1 MYPVHTMCR
10 LLEVSASGYYAW
22 LNRQPSV
29 HSQSDAQL
37 LAQIRKIYVL
47 SKGTYGMPRIRAALA
62 MQGVHVGG
70 KRIARLMRNAG
81 IRGVSRRRWVVTTQR
96 EERSRPAPDLVQRHF
111 HADRP
116 NLLWVADAT
125 YVPTV
130 AGFLYLAVVLD
141 VFSRRIVGWSMADN
155 LRTDLMLAALD
166 MALLQRRPRTVIH
179 HSDQG
184 CQYTSLAFGLRCRS
198 MGVKPSMGTV
208 GDCFDNAM
216 CESFFATL
224 ECELLARRRF
234 QNRDEA
240 QAAIFEFIEG
250 WYNTN
255 RLHSSIGYLS
265 PNDFERKYCFS
276 QHGFPTV
283 TPPPASEGA
292 GGVPV
297 DNPAQH

>member
-1 MYPVHTMCR
+1 MANY
-10 LLEVSASGYYAW
+10 L
-22 LNRQPSV
+22 
-29 HSQSDAQL
+29 
-37 LAQIRKIYVL
+37 
-47 SKGTYGMPRIRAALA
+47 RAEL
-62 MQGVHVGG
+62 
-70 KRIARLMRNAG
+70 
-81 IRGVSRRRWVVTTQR
+81 
-96 EERSRPAPDLVQRHF
+96 
-111 HADRP
+111 
-116 NLLWVADAT
+116 
-125 YVPTV
+125 
-130 AGFLYLAVVLD
+130 VLD
-141 VFSRRIVGWSMADN
+141 
-155 LRTDLMLAALD
+155 ALD
-166 MALLQRRPRTVIH
+166 MAIGQRRPGDVIH

-184 CQYTSLAFGLRCRS
+184 SQYTSLAFGKRCQEAGVWRS
-198 MGVKPSMGTV
+198 MGSV
-208 GDCFDNAM
+208 GDAYDNAM